1 MTVHDGLSCVM
12 WQAVL
17 QDKSQTGSD
26 TGSGG
31 GSTGSSHAENANK
44 SAANANGNTAPIN
57 GEAKDGTNPATP
69 APVESG
75 LAPAKTPSKK
85 VGKTPSSKRGAKT
98 PGRGGRGGK
107 RKVAAGSAEEAS
119 ASELSTPGSP
129 AVKVTCTN
137 YF

>member
-1 MTVHDGLSCVM
+1 M

-31 GSTGSSHAENANK
+31 GGTSSSDAENANK
-44 SAANANGNTAPIN
+44 IAAIANGNAAPTSS
-57 GEAKDGTNPATP
+57 EAKDGTNPATP
-69 APVESG
+69 APLESG
-75 LAPAKTPSKK
+75 LTPAKTPGKK
-85 VGKTPSSKRGAKT
+85 LGKTPSSKRGAKT
-98 PGRGGRGGK
+98 PGRGRRGGK
-107 RKVAAGSAEEAS
+107 RKVAAGSAEDAS

-137 YF
+137 YL